1 MTKEVQGRELT
12 RAELDIMQILWDI
25 GGGFVNDVI
34 AVMSEPKPAYN
45 TVSTIIR
52 ILEKKGLV
60 GHEPFGR
67 SFRYHPLIGREEYT
81 QHYMS
86 GVLEKF
92 FGNSVSR
99 MVSFFA
105 EKEKISVKEMDEI
118 MQMLGELTVDN

>member
-1 MTKEVQGRELT
+1 METEVQSRELT
-12 RAELDIMQILWDI
+12 RAELEIMQILWQI

-34 AVMSEPKPAYN
+34 AMMPEPKPAYN

-67 SFRYHPLIGREEYT
+67 SFRYHPLIKREEYT

-118 MQMLGELTVDN
+118 VQILEEWKMEN

>member
-1 MTKEVQGRELT
+1 MQSRDLT
-12 RAELDIMQILWDI
+12 RAELEVMQILWRI

-34 AVMSEPKPAYN
+34 AVMPEPKPAYN

-60 GHEPFGR
+60 GHESFGR
-67 SFRYHPLIGREEYT
+67 SFRYYPLMECGEYT

-105 EKEKISVKEMDEI
+105 EKEKISLKEMDEI
-118 MQMLGELTVDN
+118 MQILRRIDS